1 MTEPCQ
7 TVIKNGITIKGT
19 MDTTAKFNLMTEG
32 VDLKGKRVLDVGCN
46 EGMMCQLATE
56 QGANVLGIDI
66 NRDVIKQ
73 AKENF
78 PHLNFE
84 CLSVEKMYGNYDI
97 IIASAVLHY
106 LDLDK
111 TFAIFSRCAKQLI
124 CDIWLHPSQVPIF
137 ALTTRGIYIPSMSAF
152 MHIASKYFS
161 TIDLIGPSPSPD
173 DSERF
178 IFHLSN
184 PLPNPP
190 SAVII
195 YGLGDSGK
203 STLSRTYLNHSILRT
218 DDIFFAWKEA
228 HMHLML
234 SIAFFSDML
243 RAKYLSHYL
252 DFCTKE
258 ITNWLIPRLNHD
270 IVIEGYDL
278 CYEDYRTNVIDLL
291 KSHNYKITE
300 ISL

>member
-1 MTEPCQ
+1 E
-7 TVIKNGITIKGT
+7 
-19 MDTTAKFNLMTEG
+19 
-32 VDLKGKRVLDVGCN
+32 
-46 EGMMCQLATE
+46 
-56 QGANVLGIDI
+56 
-66 NRDVIKQ
+66 
-73 AKENF
+73 
-78 PHLNFE
+78 
-84 CLSVEKMYGNYDI
+84 
-97 IIASAVLHY
+97 
-106 LDLDK
+106 
-111 TFAIFSRCAKQLI
+111 
-124 CDIWLHPSQVPIF
+124 VPIF

-173 DSERF
+173 DSKRF
-178 IFHLSN
+178 IYHLSN

-195 YGLGDSGK
+195 YGIGDSGK
-203 STLSRTYLNHSILRT
+203 STLSRTYFNHSILRT

-228 HMHLML
+228 HIHLML
-234 SIAFFSDML
+234 SISFFSDML
-243 RAKYLSHYL
+243 RAKYLSNYL
-252 DFCTKE
+252 EFCTKE
-258 ITNWLIPRLNHD
+258 ITNWLMPRLNHD

>member
-1 MTEPCQ
+1 MTIPCQ
-7 TVIKNGITIKGT
+7 TYLDHGVMVKGT
-19 MDTTAKFNLMTEG
+19 MDTTAKFNLMTKGIE
-32 VDLKGKRVLDVGCN
+32 LKGKRFLDVGCN
-46 EGMMCQLATE
+46 NGMMTYLASQ
-56 QGANVLGIDI
+56 QGAIAKGVDI
-66 NRDVIKQ
+66 NYDTVKYARSLYSNLQFDCEK
-73 AKENF
+73 AET
-78 PHLNFE
+78 
-84 CLSVEKMYGNYDI
+84 LSGNYDI
-97 IIASAVLHY
+97 ILASAMLHY
-106 LDLDK
+106 TDLEK
-111 TFAIFSRCAKQLI
+111 AISQFSRCAKQVV
-124 CDIWLHPSQVPIF
+124 CDIWLHPSEVPIF

-184 PLPNPP
+184 LLPNPP

-203 STLSRTYLNHSILRT
+203 STLSRTYFNHSILRT

-228 HMHLML
+228 HIHLML

-243 RAKYLSHYL
+243 RAKYLSNYL
-252 DFCTKE
+252 EFCTKE
-258 ITNWLIPRLNHD
+258 ITNWLSPRLNHD

>member
-46 EGMMCQLATE
+46 EGMMCQLAAE

-84 CLSVEKMYGNYDI
+84 CLSAEKMYGNYDI

-111 TFAIFSRCAKQLI
+111 TFAIFSRCVKQVI
-124 CDIWLHPSQVPIF
+124 CDIWLHPSEVPIF

-161 TIDLIGPSPSPD
+161 TIDLIGPSHSPD

-195 YGLGDSGK
+195 YGIGDSGK
-203 STLSRTYLNHSILRT
+203 STLSRTYFNHSILRT

-228 HMHLML
+228 HIHLML
-234 SIAFFSDML
+234 SISFFSDML
-243 RAKYLSHYL
+243 RAKYLSNYL
-252 DFCTKE
+252 EFCTKE
-258 ITNWLIPRLNHD
+258 ITNWLMPRLNHD